1 MISTAKVIV
10 YGKNFAV
17 LCEKLKR
24 RNIKLIDSKLLAM
37 DVWLI
42 TINHKD
48 LQKTLDALKGLWKAK
63 FVGLGGPVALLQKAK
78 RYLFSIVCV
87 LLFIVAALTFD
98 GLILGV
104 DVKGVTGEKQAKIGK
119 IAADEGASLFSTIE
133 KVDTATIKQKV
144 FTTVAGVDFVTIKKS
159 GNRLVIDVIC
169 NENVK
174 NENAEINIIT
184 APKSGKLLR
193 ISVYSGTKT
202 KEVGD
207 YVTISETLVD
217 GYYIDKNGN
226 SVPVKPMASFLL
238 ECTYVKEY
246 SNVGL
251 DETDL
256 YLKTLLDGKIDE
268 SSVTQ
273 YKVSPISAENSA
285 VYRVEITYLY
295 RGDYS
300 LG

>member
-1 MISTAKVIV
+1 MISTAKIVV

-42 TINHKD
+42 TISHKD
-48 LQKTLDALKGLWKAK
+48 LQKTFDALKGLWKTE

-104 DVKGVTGEKQAKIGK
+104 DVKGITGEKQAKIGK

-133 KVDTATIKQKV
+133 KIDTATIKQKV

-169 NENVK
+169 NENAK
-174 NENAEINIIT
+174 SENEESNMIT

-217 GYYIDKNGN
+217 GYYIDKNGS

-273 YKVSPISAENSA
+273 YKVSPISVGNSA

>member
-1 MISTAKVIV
+1 MISTAKIVV

-24 RNIKLIDSKLLAM
+24 RNIKLIDSKLLTM

-42 TINHKD
+42 TISHKD
-48 LQKTLDALKGLWKAK
+48 LQKTFDALKGLWKTE

-133 KVDTATIKQKV
+133 KIDTATIKQKV

-169 NENVK
+169 NENAK
-174 NENAEINIIT
+174 SENEESNMIT

-217 GYYIDKNGN
+217 GYYIDKNGS

-273 YKVSPISAENSA
+273 YKVSPISVGNSA
-285 VYRVEITYLY
+285 IYRVEITYLY

>member
-24 RNIKLIDSKLLAM
+24 RNIKLIDSKLLAA

-42 TINHKD
+42 TIRHKD
-48 LQKTLDALKGLWKAK
+48 LRKTLDALKGLWKTK
-63 FVGLGGPVALLQKAK
+63 FVGLSGPVALLQKAK
-78 RYLFSIVCV
+78 RYLFSLVCV
-87 LLFIVAALTFD
+87 LLFIVAALFTD

-104 DVKGVTGEKQAKIGK
+104 DVNGVTGEKQAKIRQ
-119 IAADEGASLFSTIE
+119 IATREGALLFSATE
-133 KVDTATIKQKV
+133 KVDIDLIKQEV
-144 FTTVAGVDFVTIKKS
+144 FASIAGVDFVTIKKS

-169 NENVK
+169 NENSK
-174 NENAEINIIT
+174 NENTENNIIT

-202 KEVGD
+202 KEIGD
-207 YVTISETLVD
+207 YVILSETLVG

-246 SNVGL
+246 SNVSL

-256 YLKTLLDGKIDE
+256 YLKTLLAGEIDE
-268 SSVTQ
+268 SNVIN
-273 YKVSPISAENSA
+273 YKVSPVSAENSA
-285 VYRVEITYLY
+285 VYTVEITYLY